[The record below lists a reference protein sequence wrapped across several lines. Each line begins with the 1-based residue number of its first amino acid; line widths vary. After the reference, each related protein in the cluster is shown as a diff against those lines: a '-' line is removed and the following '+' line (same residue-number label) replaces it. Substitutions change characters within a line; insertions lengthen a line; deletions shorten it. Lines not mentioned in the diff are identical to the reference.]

1 MRWNIKEP
9 PEDLVSSLK
18 KEFNTSHIIA
28 KVMAN
33 RGLKSLES
41 SKDFFS
47 PSFDQ
52 LHDPFMMKN
61 MDISVDRIK
70 ISKIK
75 FQFLSLGI
83 MMLMVQLAHHYY
95 ILD

>member
-61 MDISVDRIK
+61 MDICRSHYK
-70 ISKIK
+70 KCSK
-75 FQFLSLGI
+75 
-83 MMLMVQLAHHYY
+83 
-95 ILD
+95 